1 MPINRPKRVYINIM
15 DPDREFPS
23 KNITVYGETPDTAEA
38 AIRQHFG
45 GETGDDTSAPTPT
58 GQDANPQPAPSVAR

>member
-45 GETGDDTSAPTPT
+45 GETGDEPSAPVQPAP
-58 GQDANPQPAPSVAR
+58 DANPQPAPSVAR